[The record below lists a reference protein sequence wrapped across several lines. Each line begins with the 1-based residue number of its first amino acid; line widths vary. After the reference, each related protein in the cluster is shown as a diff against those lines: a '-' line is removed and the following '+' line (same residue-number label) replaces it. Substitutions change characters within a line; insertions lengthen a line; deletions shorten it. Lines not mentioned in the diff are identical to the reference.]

1 MVLSATIFR
10 VLSFVYAGLSLVG
23 SLLLLFYRKDLATS
37 ENECQFI
44 HLFAVLWLI
53 FNFTLV
59 YGLCLRDTTFIR
71 IHLYYVQA
79 VVWTFVVALFAL
91 GVSLLAVLVG
101 LMDEVNLPWASK
113 VGLAQGAAEVLGII
127 FVVCCAL
134 LYVVYSIVK
143 CVLEGFIYATK
154 RDEEMQVSINIVN

>member
-1 MVLSATIFR
+1 MISA
-10 VLSFVYAGLSLVG
+10 
-23 SLLLLFYRKDLATS
+23 